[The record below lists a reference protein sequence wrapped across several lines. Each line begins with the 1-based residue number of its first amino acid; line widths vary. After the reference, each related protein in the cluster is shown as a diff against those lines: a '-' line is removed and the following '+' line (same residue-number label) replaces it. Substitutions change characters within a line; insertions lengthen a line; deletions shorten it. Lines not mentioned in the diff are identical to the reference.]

1 MATKKR
7 KRKLTRRKFI
17 KSVAVATVSASQMKA
32 IGDMRFE
39 EYDLIAS
46 ITRQSFY
53 EFVKE
58 FWHEAEPRPF
68 IDNWHIKYICDEF
81 QRAAERVFKGLPKDY
96 DLIINVSPGETKSLT
111 YSVMSLPWI
120 WTRMPTAKF
129 IGGSHNHDL
138 SLDLSRKSRGV
149 IKSEK
154 YRKAFP
160 EIILSSD
167 QDAKGYYV
175 NTLGGSRRS
184 SSVDSKVTGFHG
196 DFFAVDDPIDPREI
210 TTDTGTKIKNAN
222 DWMSNVVFQRRTTQS
237 ASLTILIMQRLH
249 ENDPTAYMMNR
260 AKDVQRLAIQNG
272 EEDAPY
278 RIKHICIPAEVTDRV
293 KPKMLKKFYKNG
305 LMDPV
310 KLPRNV
316 LNEKGIDPFM
326 YAGQYLQQPS
336 PRGGGMFK
344 FEEVQIK
351 DIPIRMKWVRRVRFW
366 DKAGTLGGRGAFTVG
381 LLMGLDRDGHFWILD
396 IVRGRWDS
404 STREGIIKQTADS
417 DGRDIYIGIEQE
429 PGSGGKESAENT
441 VRNLAG
447 FKVRI
452 DKPSGSDSSKEM
464 RADPFSVQVNI
475 GNVIMVPAEWNRE
488 YLNELQHFPASTYK
502 DQVDASSGAFN
513 LLNQKRK
520 IVGGVFG
527 RRKYG

>member
-17 KSVAVATVSASQMKA
+17 KSAAVVSVSASQMKA
-32 IGDMRFE
+32 IGEMQFE

-46 ITRQSFY
+46 ISRESFY

-68 IDNWHIKYICDEF
+68 VDNWHIKYICDEF
-81 QRAAERVFKGLPKDY
+81 QKVAERVFKGLPKEN
-96 DLIINVSPGETKSLT
+96 DLIINVSPGQTKSLT

-120 WTRMPTAKF
+120 WTRMPIAKF
-129 IGGSHNHDL
+129 IGGSHSHEL
-138 SLDLSRKSRGV
+138 SLDLSRKSRAV

-160 EIILSSD
+160 NIRLSSD

-210 TTDTGTKIKNAN
+210 MTDTGTKIKNAN
-222 DWMSNVVFQRRTTQS
+222 DWMSDVVFQRRTAQDTS
-237 ASLTILIMQRLH
+237 VTILIMQRLH
-249 ENDPTAYMMNR
+249 ENDPTAHMMNR
-260 AKDVQRLAIQNG
+260 AKDVQRLAIQQG
-272 EEDAPY
+272 DKDAPY
-278 RIKHICIPAEVTDRV
+278 KIKHICIPAEVTDRV
-293 KPKMLKKFYKNG
+293 KPKTLKKFYRNG

-344 FEEVQIK
+344 VERIK
-351 DIPIRMKWVRRVRFW
+351 IENVLLKMKWVKRVRFW

-381 LLMGLDRDGHFWILD
+381 VLMGLDRDGKFYILD
-396 IVRGRWDS
+396 VIRF
-404 STREGIIKQTADS
+404 REGSAVREGRIKQTAES

-447 FKVRI
+447 WKVRI

-475 GNVIMVPAEWNRE
+475 GNVVMIPAEWNRE

-513 LLNQKRK
+513 QLNQKRY
-520 IVGGVFG
+520 IVGPVFG
-527 RRKYG
+527 RRNYG